1 MLALY
6 TTKAGKKS
14 ARRRIQPMNPAPG
27 GTLTSGTITRFWSPL
42 AATWIMMA
50 LEGPLI
56 AATIARLPDPVLN
69 LAAHGVVF
77 AIAILV
83 EAPVIMLMTA
93 ATALV
98 RDSLSLRRLW
108 IFAQGLNVLA
118 TALVLILLLPF
129 VFDPLVLGLLALP
142 PDIAHLIYGALW
154 IFLPWPGAIG
164 YRRFIHGVM
173 ISAGQ
178 TRQVALG
185 TVFRLFAMAGT
196 ALGLPVFT
204 DLHGAWVGAASLTV
218 GVCVEAIAARI
229 MAAGAIRR
237 FRATSP
243 EESGT
248 PAPSYRGIVSF
259 YYPLALTSLVALST
273 HPILTFFVG
282 RSRDPLESLAIL
294 PVVHA
299 LSFLFRAMGLSYQ
312 EAAIALMG
320 KEFEHRP
327 AVGRFALRM
336 GLATSIGY
344 ALIVLTPL
352 FGVWFESISG
362 LTPELAGYA
371 RIPALVLIPLPGL
384 GFWLAQQS
392 AVMVLKRRTK
402 AITMATTLGLVGIA
416 VVFPVLAWGLGWVG
430 ATAAFVAFF
439 VGRVAS
445 NLYLHWSDSR

>member
-1 MLALY
+1 
-6 TTKAGKKS
+6 
-14 ARRRIQPMNPAPG
+14 MNPAPR
-27 GTLTSGTITRFWSPL
+27 GTLTAGTIARFWSPL
-42 AATWIMMA
+42 AATWMMMA
-50 LEGPLI
+50 VEGPLI
-56 AATIARLPDPVLN
+56 AATIARLPDPTLN

-98 RDSLSLRRLW
+98 RDRESLRKLW
-108 IFAQGLNVLA
+108 VFAQGLNVLA
-118 TALVLILLLPF
+118 TALVLVSLLPF

-142 PDIAHLIYGALW
+142 RDVADLIYGSLW

-173 ISAGQ
+173 IAAGQ

-185 TVFRLFAMAGT
+185 TVFRLVTMAGT
-196 ALGLPVFT
+196 ALSLPVLT
-204 DLHGAWVGAASLTV
+204 DLHGAWVGAASLTA

-237 FRATSP
+237 FRAVSAD
-243 EESGT
+243 ESVT
-248 PAPSYRGIVSF
+248 QAPSYRGIVSF
-259 YYPLALTSLVALST
+259 YYPLALTSLVVLST
-273 HPILTFFVG
+273 HPILTFLVG
-282 RSRDPLESLAIL
+282 RARDPLESLAIL

-299 LSFLFRAMGLSYQ
+299 LSFFFRAMGLSYQ

-320 KEFEHRP
+320 KDFEHRP
-327 AVGRFALRM
+327 AVGRFALGM
-336 GLATSIGY
+336 GLATSVGY

-352 FGVWFESISG
+352 FGVWFEGISG
-362 LTPELAGYA
+362 LTPDLSAYA
-371 RIPALVLIPLPGL
+371 RIPALVLIPLPAL

-402 AITMATTLGLVGIA
+402 AITMATTLGLAGIA
-416 VVFPVLAWGLGWVG
+416 VVFPVMAWGLGWIG
-430 ATAAFVAFF
+430 ATAAFVAFL
-439 VGRVAS
+439 VGRVVS

>member
-1 MLALY
+1 
-6 TTKAGKKS
+6 
-14 ARRRIQPMNPAPG
+14 MNPAPR
-27 GTLTSGTITRFWSPL
+27 GTLTAGTIARFWSPL

-50 LEGPLI
+50 VEGPLI
-56 AATIARLPDPVLN
+56 AATIARLPDPTLN

-98 RDSLSLRRLW
+98 RDRESLRKLW

-118 TALVLILLLPF
+118 TVLVLLLLLPF

-142 PDIAHLIYGALW
+142 SDVADLIRGSLW

-185 TVFRLFAMAGT
+185 TVFRLATMAGT
-196 ALGLPVFT
+196 AFTLPAMT
-204 DLHGAWVGAASLTV
+204 DLHGAWVGAASLTA
-218 GVCVEAIAARI
+218 GVCVEALAARI

-237 FRATSP
+237 FRAVSA
-243 EESGT
+243 EESIT

-273 HPILTFFVG
+273 HPILTFLVG
-282 RSRDPLESLAIL
+282 RARDPLESLAIL

-299 LSFLFRAMGLSYQ
+299 LSFFFRAMGLSYQ

-320 KEFEHRP
+320 KKFEHRP
-327 AVGRFALRM
+327 AVGRFALAM
-336 GLATSIGY
+336 GLASSVGY
-344 ALIVLTPL
+344 ALIVVTPL
-352 FGVWFESISG
+352 FGVWFEGISG
-362 LTPELAGYA
+362 LTPELSAYA
-371 RIPALVLIPLPGL
+371 RIPALVLIPLPAL

-402 AITMATTLGLVGIA
+402 AITMATTLGLAGIA
-416 VVFPVLAWGLGWVG
+416 VVFPVMAWGLGWIG
-430 ATAAFVAFF
+430 ATAAFVAFL
-439 VGRVAS
+439 VGRVVS

>member
-1 MLALY
+1 
-6 TTKAGKKS
+6 
-14 ARRRIQPMNPAPG
+14 MNPAPR
-27 GTLTSGTITRFWSPL
+27 GTLDSGTIARFWSPL

-56 AATIARLPDPVLN
+56 AATIARLPDPTLN

-77 AIAILV
+77 AMAILV

-98 RDSLSLRRLW
+98 RDRVSFRRLW
-108 IFAQGLNVLA
+108 IFTQGLNVLA
-118 TALVLILLLPF
+118 TALVLLLLLPF

-142 PDIAHLIYGALW
+142 RDIADLIYGALW

-164 YRRFIHGVM
+164 YRRFIQGVM

-185 TVFRLFAMAGT
+185 TVFRLCAMAGT
-196 ALGLPVFT
+196 AFSLPVLT
-204 DLHGAWVGAASLTV
+204 DLHGAWIGAASLTV
-218 GVCVEAIAARI
+218 GVCVEALAARI

-237 FRATSP
+237 FRAISP
-243 EESGT
+243 EKSGWL
-248 PAPSYRGIVSF
+248 APSFRGIASF

-273 HPILTFFVG
+273 HPILTFLVG

-312 EAAIALMG
+312 EASISLMG
-320 KEFEHRP
+320 NEFEHRR
-327 AVGRFALRM
+327 AVGRFALGM

-344 ALIVLTPL
+344 ALIVVTPL
-352 FGVWFESISG
+352 FGVWFETISG
-362 LTPELAGYA
+362 LTPELAAFA
-371 RIPALVLIPLPGL
+371 RVPALVLIPVPAL

-402 AITMATTLGLVGIA
+402 AITMATTLELAGIA
-416 VVFPVLAWGLGWVG
+416 VVFPATAWGLGWVG
-430 ATAAFVAFF
+430 ATAASGAFL
-439 VGRVAS
+439 VGRTAS
-445 NLYLHWSDSR
+445 NLYLHWSESR

>member
-1 MLALY
+1 
-6 TTKAGKKS
+6 
-14 ARRRIQPMNPAPG
+14 MNPAPR
-27 GTLTSGTITRFWSPL
+27 GTLTAGTIARFWSPL
-42 AATWIMMA
+42 AATWMMMA
-50 LEGPLI
+50 VEGPLI
-56 AATIARLPDPVLN
+56 AATIARLPDPTLN

-98 RDSLSLRRLW
+98 RDRESLRKLW

-118 TALVLILLLPF
+118 TVLVLVALLPF

-142 PDIAHLIYGALW
+142 RDVADLIYGALW

-173 ISAGQ
+173 IAAGQ

-185 TVFRLFAMAGT
+185 TVFRLATMAGT
-196 ALGLPVFT
+196 ALTLPVIT
-204 DLHGAWVGAASLTV
+204 DLHGAWVGAASLTA

-237 FRATSP
+237 FRAVSA
-243 EESGT
+243 EESVT
-248 PAPSYRGIVSF
+248 PAPTYRGIVSF
-259 YYPLALTSLVALST
+259 YYPLALTALVALST
-273 HPILTFFVG
+273 HPILTFLVG
-282 RSRDPLESLAIL
+282 RARDPLESLAIL

-299 LSFLFRAMGLSYQ
+299 LSFFFRAMGLSYQ

-327 AVGRFALRM
+327 AVGRFALGM
-336 GLATSIGY
+336 GLATSVGY
-344 ALIVLTPL
+344 ALIVVTPL
-352 FGVWFESISG
+352 FGVWFEGISG
-362 LTPELAGYA
+362 LTPDLSAYA
-371 RIPALVLIPLPGL
+371 RIPALVLIPLPAL

-402 AITMATTLGLVGIA
+402 AITMATTLGLAGIA
-416 VVFPVLAWGLGWVG
+416 LVFPVMAWGLGWIG
-430 ATAAFVAFF
+430 ATAAFVAFL
-439 VGRVAS
+439 VGRVVS

>member
-1 MLALY
+1 
-6 TTKAGKKS
+6 
-14 ARRRIQPMNPAPG
+14 MNPAPG
-27 GTLTSGTITRFWSPL
+27 GTLTAGTIARFWSPL
-42 AATWIMMA
+42 AATWMMMA
-50 LEGPLI
+50 VEGPLI
-56 AATIARLPDPVLN
+56 AATIARLPDPTLN

-98 RDSLSLRRLW
+98 RDRESLRKLW

-118 TALVLILLLPF
+118 TVLVLVALLPF

-142 PDIAHLIYGALW
+142 RDVADLIYGALW

-173 ISAGQ
+173 IAAGQ

-185 TVFRLFAMAGT
+185 TVFRLATMAGT
-196 ALGLPVFT
+196 ALTLPVVT
-204 DLHGAWVGAASLTV
+204 DLHGAWVGAASLTT

-237 FRATSP
+237 FRAVSA
-243 EESGT
+243 EESVT
-248 PAPSYRGIVSF
+248 PAPSYSGILSF

-273 HPILTFFVG
+273 HPILTFLVG
-282 RSRDPLESLAIL
+282 RARDPLESLAIL

-299 LSFLFRAMGLSYQ
+299 LSFFFRAMGLSYQ

-327 AVGRFALRM
+327 AVGRFALGM
-336 GLATSIGY
+336 GLATSVGY
-344 ALIVLTPL
+344 ALIVVTPL
-352 FGVWFESISG
+352 FGVWFEGISG
-362 LTPELAGYA
+362 LTPELSAYA
-371 RIPALVLIPLPGL
+371 RIPALVLIPLPAL

-402 AITMATTLGLVGIA
+402 AITMATTLGLAGIA
-416 VVFPVLAWGLGWVG
+416 VVFPVMAWGLGWIG
-430 ATAAFVAFF
+430 ATAAFVAYL
-439 VGRVAS
+439 VGRVVS

>member
-1 MLALY
+1 
-6 TTKAGKKS
+6 
-14 ARRRIQPMNPAPG
+14 MNPAPR
-27 GTLTSGTITRFWSPL
+27 GTLDSGTIARFWSPL

-56 AATIARLPDPVLN
+56 AATIARLPDPTLN

-77 AIAILV
+77 AMAILV

-98 RDSLSLRRLW
+98 RDRVSFRRLW
-108 IFAQGLNVLA
+108 IFTQGLNVLA
-118 TALVLILLLPF
+118 TALVLLLLLPF

-142 PDIAHLIYGALW
+142 RDIADLIYGALW

-164 YRRFIHGVM
+164 YRRFIQGVM

-185 TVFRLFAMAGT
+185 TVFRLCAMAGT
-196 ALGLPVFT
+196 AFSLPVLT
-204 DLHGAWVGAASLTV
+204 DLHGAWIGAASLTV
-218 GVCVEAIAARI
+218 GVCVEALAARI

-237 FRATSP
+237 FRAISP
-243 EESGT
+243 EKSGRL
-248 PAPSYRGIVSF
+248 APSFRGIASF

-273 HPILTFFVG
+273 HPILTFLVG

-312 EAAIALMG
+312 EASISLMG
-320 KEFEHRP
+320 NEFEHRR
-327 AVGRFALRM
+327 AVGRFALGM

-344 ALIVLTPL
+344 ALIVVTPL
-352 FGVWFESISG
+352 FGVWFETISG
-362 LTPELAGYA
+362 LTPELAAFA
-371 RIPALVLIPLPGL
+371 RVPALVLIPVPAL

-402 AITMATTLGLVGIA
+402 AITMATTLELAGIA
-416 VVFPVLAWGLGWVG
+416 VVFPATAWGLGWVG
-430 ATAAFVAFF
+430 ATAASGAFL
-439 VGRVAS
+439 VGRTAS
-445 NLYLHWSDSR
+445 NLYLHWSESR

>member
-1 MLALY
+1 
-6 TTKAGKKS
+6 
-14 ARRRIQPMNPAPG
+14 MNPAPR
-27 GTLTSGTITRFWSPL
+27 GTLTPGTIARFWSPL
-42 AATWIMMA
+42 AATWMMMA
-50 LEGPLI
+50 VEGPLI
-56 AATIARLPDPVLN
+56 AATIARLPDPTLN

-98 RDSLSLRRLW
+98 RDRESLRKLW

-118 TALVLILLLPF
+118 TALVLLLLLPF
-129 VFDPLVLGLLALP
+129 VFEPLVLGLLALP
-142 PDIAHLIYGALW
+142 GDVADLIYGSLW

-173 ISAGQ
+173 IAAGQ

-185 TVFRLFAMAGT
+185 TVFRLATMAGT
-196 ALGLPVFT
+196 AFTLPVFT
-204 DLHGAWVGAASLTV
+204 DLHGAWIGAASLSA
-218 GVCVEAIAARI
+218 GVCVEALAARL

-237 FRATSP
+237 FRAVSA
-243 EESGT
+243 EESIT
-248 PAPSYRGIVSF
+248 PAPGYRGILSF
-259 YYPLALTSLVALST
+259 YFPLALTSLVALST
-273 HPILTFFVG
+273 HPILTFLVG
-282 RSRDPLESLAIL
+282 RARDPLESLAIL

-299 LSFLFRAMGLSYQ
+299 LSFFFRAMGLSYQ

-327 AVGRFALRM
+327 AVGRFALGM
-336 GLATSIGY
+336 GLATSVGY
-344 ALIVLTPL
+344 ALIVVTPL
-352 FGVWFESISG
+352 FGVWFEGISG
-362 LTPELAGYA
+362 LTPELSAYA
-371 RIPALVLIPLPGL
+371 RIPALVLIPLPAL

-402 AITMATTLGLVGIA
+402 AITMATTLGLAGIA
-416 VVFPVLAWGLGWVG
+416 VVFPVMAWGLGWIG
-430 ATAAFVAFF
+430 ATAAFVAFL
-439 VGRVAS
+439 VGRVVS

>member
-1 MLALY
+1 
-6 TTKAGKKS
+6 
-14 ARRRIQPMNPAPG
+14 MNPAPR
-27 GTLTSGTITRFWSPL
+27 GTLTAGTIARFWSPL

-50 LEGPLI
+50 VEGPLI
-56 AATIARLPDPVLN
+56 AATIARLPDPTLN

-98 RDSLSLRRLW
+98 RDRESLRKLW

-118 TALVLILLLPF
+118 TVLVLLLLLPF

-142 PDIAHLIYGALW
+142 PDVADLIRGSLW

-185 TVFRLFAMAGT
+185 TVFRLATMAGT
-196 ALGLPVFT
+196 AFTLPAMT
-204 DLHGAWVGAASLTV
+204 DLHGAWVGAASLTA
-218 GVCVEAIAARI
+218 GVCVEALAARI

-237 FRATSP
+237 FRA
-243 EESGT
+243 
-248 PAPSYRGIVSF
+248 VSF

-273 HPILTFFVG
+273 HPILTFLVG
-282 RSRDPLESLAIL
+282 RARDPLESLAIL

-299 LSFLFRAMGLSYQ
+299 LSFFFRAMGLSYQ

-320 KEFEHRP
+320 KKFEHRP
-327 AVGRFALRM
+327 AVGRFALAM
-336 GLATSIGY
+336 GLASSVGY
-344 ALIVLTPL
+344 ALIVVTPL
-352 FGVWFESISG
+352 FGVWFEGISG
-362 LTPELAGYA
+362 LTPELSAYA
-371 RIPALVLIPLPGL
+371 RIPALVLIPLPAL

-416 VVFPVLAWGLGWVG
+416 VVFPVMAWGLGWVG
-430 ATAAFVAFF
+430 ATAAFVAFL
-439 VGRVAS
+439 VGRVVS